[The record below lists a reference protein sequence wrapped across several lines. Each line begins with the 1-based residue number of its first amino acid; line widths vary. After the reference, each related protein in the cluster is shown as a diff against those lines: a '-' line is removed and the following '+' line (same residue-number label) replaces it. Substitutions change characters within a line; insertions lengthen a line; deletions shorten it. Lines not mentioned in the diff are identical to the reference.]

1 MGFGDGYGAIMKFIK
16 DHANRIFSTCTV
28 YVK

>member
-1 MGFGDGYGAIMKFIK
+1 MGFGDGCGAIMESIK
-16 DHANRIFSTCTV
+16 DLANGIFSTCTV